1 MDAKITLKIRII
13 EQIILKFWVISK
25 NSDIGYTKVDN
36 VSNIY
41 SKRYLEVL
49 LRMSVEEKIGQTSL
63 GGVDIIGW

>member
-41 SKRYLEVL
+41 S
-49 LRMSVEEKIGQTSL
+49 
-63 GGVDIIGW
+63 

>member
-13 EQIILKFWVISK
+13 QQIILKFWVISK

-41 SKRYLEVL
+41 SYRYLEVL

-63 GGVDIIGW
+63 GGVDIIG

>member
-1 MDAKITLKIRII
+1 MEAKITLKIRII

-63 GGVDIIGW
+63 RGVDIKG

>member
-13 EQIILKFWVISK
+13 EQIILKFWDISK

-41 SKRYLEVL
+41 S
-49 LRMSVEEKIGQTSL
+49 
-63 GGVDIIGW
+63 

>member
-13 EQIILKFWVISK
+13 EQIILKFWFISK

-41 SKRYLEVL
+41 S
-49 LRMSVEEKIGQTSL
+49 
-63 GGVDIIGW
+63 